1 MKKCFIATLALTLVL
16 ALAGCGNGG
25 SEEPAAPAQD
35 EKSEGVMTYA
45 EYEAAE
51 LNTQVVIEAYVQ
63 AKQSWYQGNSNRE
76 NKDTATGALTAFP
89 GRKSRSRIRPSAAA
103 TTGWPQALPSAAGI
117 W

>member
-76 NKDTATGALTAFP
+76 NKDTATVYAQDKDGAYFLYDMEC
-89 GRKSRSRIRPSAAA
+89 
-103 TTGWPQALPSAAGI
+103 
-117 W
+117 